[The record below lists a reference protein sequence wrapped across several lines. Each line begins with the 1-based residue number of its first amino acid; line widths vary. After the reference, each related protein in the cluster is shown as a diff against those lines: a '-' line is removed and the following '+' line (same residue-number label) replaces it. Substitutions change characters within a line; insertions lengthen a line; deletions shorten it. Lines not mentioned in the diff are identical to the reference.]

1 MPHAVPLFLRVLP
14 SYVARARANPRP
26 RCVLEDQPC
35 PLHLRSVLR
44 SPFSCVPFSL
54 ELADETFRHQ
64 KVTLVAQGADPSKVQ
79 DPLYQF
85 DRAAQLYRPLT
96 AADYQRLLAGD
107 ARL

>member
-1 MPHAVPLFLRVLP
+1 MPTPCHAAF
-14 SYVARARANPRP
+14 SNTNRARCL
-26 RCVLEDQPC
+26 CVPFSC
-35 PLHLRSVLR
+35 V
-44 SPFSCVPFSL
+44 PFSCVPFSL